1 MLRAYFSLLL
11 AALSFAFVPAQAQ
24 DVGSTSG
31 QSILTIDQDRLFQE
45 TGLGARSAASIEAEV
60 QVLAAENAR
69 IEAELIEREQDLTI
83 QRSTLPPDE
92 FRALADAFDVDVQR
106 IRIAQDEKARE
117 LNRLREV
124 SRQEFFSDVAD
135 IIYGIVRERGALVV
149 LDRRDVFLSADSVDI
164 TDEAIARVNEAAGAE

>member
-1 MLRAYFSLLL
+1 
-11 AALSFAFVPAQAQ
+11 
-24 DVGSTSG
+24 
-31 QSILTIDQDRLFQE
+31 